1 MSTAIYKAAAP
12 GHATARKRNRS
23 QRGCPAMQ
31 RLSCVE
37 RFGKGK
43 EESANN
49 QLSLFDADG
58 EPTAAQD
65 EMSVFFDTVRPHLQG
80 LAPSD
85 RMSVLSCLY
94 WLKAGEDRETLAGL
108 LRKPQRAVFEGI
120 IDKVKI

>member
-1 MSTAIYKAAAP
+1 
-12 GHATARKRNRS
+12 
-23 QRGCPAMQ
+23 MQ

-85 RMSVLSCLY
+85 CMSVLSCLY